1 MPCVKLDETLVSI
14 YIYLR
19 VLILDM
25 VMRAIYIMTGELKRR
40 PVFSKNYFRE
50 VYLDSSK

>member
-19 VLILDM
+19 VLIPDI
-25 VMRAIYIMTGELKRR
+25 VMRAIHAMTGELKRR
-40 PVFSKNYFRE
+40 TVFSKNYFRQ